1 MEFDNKNKTCKERVS
16 ENLQDRA
23 EDFKIFMSADDLEDV
38 SEDLGSFYN
47 YGLCFDFVEPNTFND
62 QKEGYYRYQLSWGG
76 PSDEILFYQDGTIEY
91 WFKDWFDGAK
101 MDITSKDWA
110 IWVKEYFE
118 EVGSMDWQD
127 VTVYEY
133 AD

>member
-1 MEFDNKNKTCKERVS
+1 MEFDNKNKTCKERIS

>member
-1 MEFDNKNKTCKERVS
+1 MEFDNKNKTCKERIS

-23 EDFKIFMSADDLEDV
+23 EDFKIFMNADDLEDV
-38 SEDLGSFYN
+38 SEDLGSFNN
-47 YGLCFDFVEPNTFND
+47 YGLCFDFVGPNTFDD
-62 QKEGYYRYQLSWGG
+62 QEEGYYRYQLSWGG

-101 MDITSKDWA
+101 TDITSKDWA

-118 EVGSMDWQD
+118 EVGLIDWQD
-127 VTVYEY
+127 VEVYEY
-133 AD
+133 EY